1 MWGVGVK
8 GGGAGT
14 AKGAI
19 EASKKNELNCI
30 FVVDVAGLALR
41 PQWWRRGWGKFQAGF
56 RGDADRETPTTAA
69 PFPGK
74 LLKTSIE
81 TPSFQWYTRIKW
93 INGKKLWD

>member
-30 FVVDVAGLALR
+30 FVVDVAGLALQ
-41 PQWWRRGWGKFQAGF
+41 PTVVEKGVGKIPGGF
-56 RGDADRETPTTAA
+56 SG
-69 PFPGK
+69 GC
-74 LLKTSIE
+74 
-81 TPSFQWYTRIKW
+81 
-93 INGKKLWD
+93 